1 MKNNSFI
8 KSLIAISLLL
18 FFSLGTVKSA
28 SIILSISSKYKT
40 DSYVTVEGQVVDKV
54 TNKPLV
60 FVSVSAVGSNIGTV
74 TNTEGKFTLNIENDL
89 NVSQISFKYLGYKN
103 KVVQLSSLKDKNVTI
118 SMEAFAVPIE
128 EVIVRPSNPF
138 ELIEEILRKIPENY
152 SNEAN
157 KHMAFYR
164 ETIMKKRKYV
174 SISEAVVEVY
184 KAPYDNEMKNDL
196 VKLYKGRKS
205 ANVKSQDTIIMKLKG
220 GPQTALLLDIAKN
233 PYILFTEDNLENYLF
248 EIDEIANINDK
259 QNYVIKFTQ
268 KINQEYPLFNGRLYV
283 NMKSLAITAAEFSLN
298 LENEAEASKMFVR
311 KKPLFM
317 TITPVATN
325 YVVKYEEDNGKYYFS
340 HARGEVMFKVKWK
353 KKLFSSKYTVMTEI
367 ASTDR
372 TNKNVV
378 KYSRNEQLKSTIV
391 FEEKVL
397 PFADTEFW
405 GKYNTIKPEESIE
418 NAINKYGVR
427 LKIKSN

>member
-1 MKNNSFI
+1 MKNKSFI
-8 KSLIAISLLL
+8 KSLIAVSLLL
-18 FFSLGTVKSA
+18 FFCLGTVKSA
-28 SIILSISSKYKT
+28 SIILGISSKYKT
-40 DSYVTVEGQVVDKV
+40 DTYVTVEGQVIDKV
-54 TNKPLV
+54 TNNPLV
-60 FVSVSAVGSNIGTV
+60 FVSVSAVGSNVGTV

-89 NVSQISFKYLGYKN
+89 NVSQISFKHLGYKN
-103 KVVQLSSLKDKNVTI
+103 KIVPLSSLKAKNVTI
-118 SMEAFAVPIE
+118 SMEAYVVPIE
-128 EVIVRPSNPF
+128 EVIIRPSNPY

-152 SNEAN
+152 CVEAY

-164 ETIMKKRKYV
+164 ETIKKRKKYV
-174 SISEAVVEVY
+174 SISEAVVEIY

-205 ANVKSQDTIIMKLKG
+205 ANVKSQDTLIMKLKG

-233 PYILFTEDNLENYLF
+233 PYILFSDENLENYLF
-248 EIDEIANINDK
+248 EIDEIANINDN

-268 KINQEYPLFNGRLYV
+268 KTKQEYPLFNGKLYV
-283 NMKSLAITAAEFSLN
+283 EIKSLAITAAEFSLN

-317 TITPVATN
+317 TITPIATN
-325 YVVKYEEDNGKYYFS
+325 YVIKFTEYNGKYFFS

-353 KKLFSSKYTVMTEI
+353 KKLFNSKYTVMTEI

-372 TNKNVV
+372 TNKNVI
-378 KYSRNEQLKSTIV
+378 KYPRNEQLKSSIV
-391 FEEKVL
+391 FEEKVH
-397 PFADTEFW
+397 PFADPEFW

-427 LKIKSN
+427 LKIQNN